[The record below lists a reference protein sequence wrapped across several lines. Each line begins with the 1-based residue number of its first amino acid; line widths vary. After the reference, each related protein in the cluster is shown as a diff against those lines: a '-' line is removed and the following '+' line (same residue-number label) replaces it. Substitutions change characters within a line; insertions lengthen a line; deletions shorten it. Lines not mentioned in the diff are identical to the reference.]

1 MKAMFKIA
9 KYIIFD
15 IVKSKVLIA
24 YTALLAIISLSIF
37 MADAD
42 VTKGLVSI
50 TTVVMITV
58 PLVSIVYATTYYFNA
73 YEFTELLVSQPI
85 SRKDILM
92 GKFLGIATSI
102 LGAFVLGV
110 CVPVCLFA
118 FSATGLTMMLS
129 GSLLTLSFISLAFLA
144 STITRDKAK
153 GIGLALM
160 IWFYCSIIFDGLV
173 LMFLFTFSDYPL
185 EKAMIAITAFNPI
198 DLARILIL
206 LQLDISALMGYTGAL
221 YQQFFGSG
229 AGIAF
234 SVAMQLFWITAPMI
248 FALKVFKKK
257 DL

>member
-1 MKAMFKIA
+1 MLKIA

-15 IVKSKVLIA
+15 IVRSKVLLA
-24 YTALLAIISLSIF
+24 YTLLLMAISLTIF
-37 MADAD
+37 MSDAD

-50 TTVVMITV
+50 TTVILIIV

-73 YEFTELLVSQPI
+73 SEFTEMLVSQPI
-85 SRKDILM
+85 SRRNILL
-92 GKFLGIATSI
+92 GKFIGISSSI
-102 LGAFVLGV
+102 LVAFIIGV
-110 CVPVCLFA
+110 CIPVSIFA
-118 FSATGLTMMLS
+118 FSATGITLMAS
-129 GSLLTLSFISLAFLA
+129 GCLLTLSFVSLAFLT

-160 IWFYCSIIFDGLV
+160 LWFYFSIIFDGLV
-173 LMFLFTFSDYPL
+173 LLFLYSFSDYPL
-185 EKAMIAITAFNPI
+185 EKVMIVLTALNPI

-229 AGIAF
+229 SGIVF
-234 SVAMQLFWITAPMI
+234 SLLMQSIWIIVPLLL
-248 FALKVFKKK
+248 ALKIFKKK

>member
-1 MKAMFKIA
+1 MFKIA
-9 KYIIFD
+9 KYIILD
-15 IVKSKVLIA
+15 IIRSKVLIA
-24 YTALLAIISLSIF
+24 YTLLLAVISTSIF

-58 PLVSIVYATTYYFNA
+58 PLVSVVYATTYYFNA

-85 SRKDILM
+85 SRKHILM
-92 GKFLGIATSI
+92 GKFLGISSSI
-102 LGAFVLGV
+102 LGAFIIGICL
-110 CVPVCLFA
+110 PVSIFA
-118 FSATGLTMMLS
+118 FSATGLTMMAA

-173 LMFLFTFSDYPL
+173 LLFLFSFSDYPL
-185 EKAMIAITAFNPI
+185 EKAMIAITALNPI

-221 YQQFFGSG
+221 YRQFFGSG
-229 AGIAF
+229 AGIVF
-234 SVAMQLFWITAPMI
+234 SIVMQLFWITLPML
-248 FALKVFKKK
+248 FALRVFKRK